1 MKKILFCLAFAGL
14 MCFTNTQ
21 TSDAAV
27 LNEVTVKYNKKTG
40 QTTITQVDKDGRTH
54 TTIKD
59 KNGRVILEN

>member
-21 TSDAAV
+21 TAEAAS
-27 LNEVTVKYNKKTG
+27 LNEVTVKYNRKTG
-40 QTTITQVDKDGRTH
+40 KTTITQVDKDGGTH

-59 KNGRVILEN
+59 KNGRVVYQD